1 MASVGASIRVIFS
14 GRAVRSVC
22 HLSFNCQDFTVNE
35 ALEFFM
41 IILESET
48 WILET
53 FALIGLVRLCFVS
66 TLSMSLL
73 MQTLAQSD
81 LR

>member
-1 MASVGASIRVIFS
+1 MISIGASIRVIFS

-22 HLSFNCQDFTVNE
+22 HLSFDCQGFTVNE

-48 WILET
+48 WILENFMLT
-53 FALIGLVRLCFVS
+53 SLVRLRLCFNGFDV
-66 TLSMSLL
+66 TLDANFG
-73 MQTLAQSD
+73 TV
-81 LR
+81 

>member
-1 MASVGASIRVIFS
+1 MVSIGASIRVIFS

-41 IILESET
+41 IILESDT
-48 WILET
+48 WILEN
-53 FALIGLVRLCFVS
+53 FMLIGLVRLRLCFNAFDVALDANFG
-66 TLSMSLL
+66 TV
-73 MQTLAQSD
+73 
-81 LR
+81 